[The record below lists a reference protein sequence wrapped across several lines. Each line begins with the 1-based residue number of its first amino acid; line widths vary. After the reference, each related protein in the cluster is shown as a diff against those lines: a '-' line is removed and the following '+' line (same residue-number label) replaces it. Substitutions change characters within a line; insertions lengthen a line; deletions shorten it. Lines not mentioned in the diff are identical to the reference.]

1 MSSIATS
8 SIVFACVFGGALL
21 GMFLR
26 KLLPQNHLSDD
37 SKSVVMIAMG
47 LVATMTALVL
57 GLLISSAKNSFDT
70 LNSEIVGTSS
80 KIILLD
86 RTLASYGPETKEAR
100 DLQRSEVAA
109 VVDRIESKRSASPRE
124 MLASVR
130 EMES

>member
-70 LNSEIVGTSS
+70 LNSEISERHPRSS
-80 KIILLD
+80 CWTEHW
-86 RTLASYGPETKEAR
+86 RAMAR
-100 DLQRSEVAA
+100 RRRRHAICSA
-109 VVDRIESKRSASPRE
+109 VRLR
-124 MLASVR
+124 L
-130 EMES
+130 